1 MAAYNIQ
8 VNRLAGRPTKMED
21 ALKNWA
27 LDIAIWLQNYML
39 DNDRIATSKSISSF
53 EITLLDNEVLLQ
65 CETSVLHAIYGR
77 KAGKMPPWREGS
89 DLETWV
95 IAKPIVPYPDD
106 RGFIPT
112 LSQITFLI
120 ARKIAREGTNPP
132 KLREQNLEAIINS
145 KGLKY
150 LEQIAEDQAD
160 QLRANFIESF
170 RRVGK
175 TKN

>member
-1 MAAYNIQ
+1 MAAYNIRI
-8 VNRLAGRPTKMED
+8 NRLAGRPSKFED

-27 LDIAIWLQNYML
+27 LDVAIWLQNYML
-39 DNDRIATSKSISSF
+39 ANDRIATAKSISSF

-65 CETSVLHAIYGR
+65 SDTSVLHAIYGR
-77 KAGKMPPWREGS
+77 KAGKMPPYKEGS

-120 ARKIAREGTNPP
+120 ARKIAKEGTNPP
-132 KLREQNLEAIINS
+132 KLREQNLAAVINS

-150 LEQIAEDQAD
+150 LNTIAEEQAVL
-160 QLRANFIESF
+160 LRESFIESF
-170 RRVGK
+170 SRVG
-175 TKN
+175 TPKN